1 MLRKKEGVIFLRIS
15 DEFFN
20 VFPCKLKARQY
31 MSGVFSLL
39 AGLLSDIMEEF
50 ELKFSF
56 AAAGFWVAFF
66 FFQYYKHGFHL
77 EYFLDDSLILEVML
91 ESDFTF
97 SFAIAEFIISGFS
110 IKCESKPSTVG
121 LLNIS
126 FFVNNLH
133 YNSFYEISAFISSGH
148 SS

>member
-56 AAAGFWVAFF
+56 AAAEFWVAFF
-66 FFQYYKHGFHL
+66 FFN
-77 EYFLDDSLILEVML
+77 
-91 ESDFTF
+91 
-97 SFAIAEFIISGFS
+97 IISMGF
-110 IKCESKPSTVG
+110 IW
-121 LLNIS
+121 NI
-126 FFVNNLH
+126 FLM
-133 YNSFYEISAFISSGH
+133 IR
-148 SS
+148 